1 MRKFSAHRIC
11 PVSSPPIPFGIIET
25 DDEGTILAIR
35 ETGGRPA
42 EEAGLEFY
50 NGLIVPGFI
59 NAHCHLELSHLKGQ
73 IPAGTGLTGFL
84 ARIRE
89 NRSGSPD
96 EIAAAATN
104 ADALM
109 YAEGISAAGDICNTT
124 DTAGIKNS
132 SRIRYHSFIEIFGLD
147 PSTASSRFHQASLSS
162 FAFRLSTLTPHS
174 PYSVSRTLWELFREH
189 PGLTHRV
196 SIHHAEST
204 EEQELL
210 EKGTGPL
217 ADDFRRAGLDI
228 SQLPANAKDIFS
240 LLNTYLP
247 DSLVLL
253 VHNLNDNPGFP
264 LGATDL
270 HHASRITCHEK
281 TYPPPTP
288 SLKSGRGLPHQ
299 PIFYVL
305 CPNSNLYIHNRLPD
319 FNRFAGSGEIVCLGT
334 DSLASNRYL
343 SIQEEMKTVQEAA
356 PEIPFEVILRWATL
370 NGAIALGMD
379 DELGTLEPGKR
390 PGLVNISPFD
400 HNAGKLK
407 PESRARRLI

>member
-25 DDEGTILAIR
+25 DDEGTILSIR

-73 IPAGTGLTGFL
+73 IPAGTGLAGFL

-89 NRSGSPD
+89 NRSGSPAA
-96 EIAAAATN
+96 IAAAASN
-104 ADALM
+104 ADVQM

-147 PSTASSRFHQASLSS
+147 PLSAPVRFNHALLYTSS
-162 FAFRLSTLTPHS
+162 FLLSTLSPHS

-189 PGLTHRV
+189 PGLTHRI

-217 ADDFRRAGLDI
+217 AEDFRRAGFDI
-228 SQLPANAKDIFS
+228 SQLPVNAKEIIS
-240 LLNTYLP
+240 LVNEYLP
-247 DSLVLL
+247 DSQVLL
-253 VHNLNDNPGFP
+253 VHNLAINP
-264 LGATDL
+264 DL
-270 HHASRITCHEK
+270 LHALPVTHHDQKYLS
-281 TYPPPTP
+281 PTP
-288 SLKSGRGLPHQ
+288 SLKSGRGLSHQ

-319 FNRFAGSGEIVCLGT
+319 FNRFALSGEIVCLGT
-334 DSLASNRYL
+334 DSLASNRNL
-343 SIQEEMKTVQEAA
+343 SVMEEMITVQEAA

-379 DELGTLEPGKR
+379 DELGSLEPGKQ

-400 HNAGKLK
+400 YPSGKLK